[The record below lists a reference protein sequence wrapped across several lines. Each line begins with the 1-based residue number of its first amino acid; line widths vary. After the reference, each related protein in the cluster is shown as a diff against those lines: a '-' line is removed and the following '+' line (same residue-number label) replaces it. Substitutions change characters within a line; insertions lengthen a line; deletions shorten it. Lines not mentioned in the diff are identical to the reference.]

1 MNDGSKPQDTADKSL
16 GDIVSEV
23 SEKAS
28 LLVREEIELAK
39 AEIKDKVSKLGRGAG
54 VGVAAGVFLLFAFFM
69 FLHALAWFINDLLDV
84 QTAIWAGFA
93 IVTGLLILF
102 AALAGWLALRWLKK
116 GAPPTPGPG
125 NRGGQAHP
133 GRARA
138 PGSPARAHGQD
149 PGQGSRLMSAE
160 ARSPAEIRTQI
171 EETRRELAFSVNDL
185 RSKVT
190 ELTNWRGQLSR
201 NRQTALVGAAVAG
214 FVIGG
219 GVAATVS
226 LLRRRRR

>member
-1 MNDGSKPQDTADKSL
+1 
-16 GDIVSEV
+16 
-23 SEKAS
+23 
-28 LLVREEIELAK
+28 
-39 AEIKDKVSKLGRGAG
+39 
-54 VGVAAGVFLLFAFFM
+54 
-69 FLHALAWFINDLLDV
+69 
-84 QTAIWAGFA
+84 
-93 IVTGLLILF
+93 
-102 AALAGWLALRWLKK
+102 
-116 GAPPTPGPG
+116 
-125 NRGGQAHP
+125 
-133 GRARA
+133 
-138 PGSPARAHGQD
+138 
-149 PGQGSRLMSAE
+149 MSAE

-190 ELTNWRGQLSR
+190 ELTNWRGQLAR